1 MSTFSEFSKALLELS
16 KSFEDTQLKIEH
28 DEKNDIIKIFG
39 EKITALARAKNGL
52 EDVAEMSYTVA
63 EHHPYWNLLYQCSQ
77 ISKTILE
84 KWEGELSPEEID
96 DIDWSLDELKNTC
109 EKLKNQIT
117 EK

>member
-1 MSTFSEFSKALLELS
+1 MSNFSEFSKALLDLS

-28 DEKNDIIKIFG
+28 DDENDIVKIFG

-84 KWEGELSPEEID
+84 KWEGELSKEEID
-96 DIDWSLDELKNTC
+96 DIEWSLDELKNTC

-117 EK
+117 KK